1 MNAWGLQFADN
12 LVQIAARILPG
23 ETVALGQNIKKVFLF
38 MNVVISLFKLFLT
51 SIIVRIIVILVY
63 SLILLNNQI
72 FNDH

>member
-38 MNVVISLFKLFLT
+38 MNVVIS
-51 SIIVRIIVILVY
+51 
-63 SLILLNNQI
+63 
-72 FNDH
+72 